1 MRPAPTPR
9 GPQLDPD
16 TETFIILGVVGVGAL
31 LYTTAAAAT
40 IIGAFATGGGWVE
53 AGWLDHGRALVSLPW
68 HPGDPAAG
76 YPPAAA
82 VDLSGPVVWWSVAGV
97 VLAVLVGV
105 ATWAV
110 VRIRERRRRGG
121 WAKRRDLRALRSGS
135 EGVLLGLHHGRPV
148 AVEER
153 HSTLVIG
160 ATQTHKT
167 TGLAVPAIL
176 EADDLAVIALSVKD
190 DIVSDT
196 IGWRSTLPGHH
207 WLFDPTDAL
216 SPRGGRDGARIDV
229 DAARRLALRPRLIR
243 SGWSP
248 LAMTATWQGAL
259 ATAFDLARSGA
270 VGRRRRRRREQVLLR
285 LRRGDA
291 RLLPV
296 RRRQPDRRDDANGRA
311 LGGATRPRRG
321 GRASWPGSTAR
332 KPSATSRGSGP
343 TTARRC
349 RTSSPPPGSSSVRG
363 STRPSLPPASTATS
377 IRPRSSTVTRTRCT
391 SSPRPA
397 TRTGCESC
405 STWSSSSSSTTP
417 THRCSPAD
425 GRSTAGCSIIIDELA
440 NIAPIPNL
448 GAIAST
454 AASQGLQLVSI
465 VQDLSQLRSRYGA
478 DDAGTIVNNHRALLL
493 LSGVKD
499 VATLELASK
508 LLGTRR
514 TSRTRR
520 PAATA
525 GDDAPAPRAP
535 EMWPLAPIEDLRQ
548 QRRGTGTL
556 IYGNLRGAELTL
568 RPWFEHRAPS
578 PTAPATCRPATGPL
592 NPLPLDREE
601 AAGGM
606 TTAYDAWIER
616 DPARRAA
623 EVDFGT
629 TWTTDRRPG
638 ETWRLSWNTGSGEL
652 VAVTRGGDDVEV
664 LGRFDSAEEV
674 EPSPARLGPS
684 APCAPAASTGCA
696 GTTSRN
702 MSGD

>member
-1 MRPAPTPR
+1 VRPAPPPR

-16 TETFIILGVVGVGAL
+16 TETLIILAVVGAGTL

-40 IIGAFATGGGWVE
+40 IIGAAATGGGWVE

-82 VDLSGPVVWWSVAGV
+82 ADLSGPVVWWSVAGV

-110 VRIRERRRRGG
+110 VRIRQQRRGG
-121 WAKRRDLRALRSGS
+121 WARRRDLRALRSGS

-248 LAMTATWQGAL
+248 LAMTGTWQGAL

-270 VGRRRRRRREQVLLR
+270 SADAGADGENKFFYDSAEAMLACYLYAAANQTGATMRTVVRWVAQHARDEVAAILIGLDSPEAIGHFQGIWSDDRKTLSNIFST
-285 LRRGDA
+285 A
-291 RLLPV
+291 RLLVAAWLDPTVAASSERCDLDPV
-296 RRRQPDRRDDANGRA
+296 AFFNGDPNTLYLVAPPSNQDRLRVVFNMVVKQFVDHAYAQVLASGRPLDRRV
-311 LGGATRPRRG
+311 L
-321 GRASWPGSTAR
+321 
-332 KPSATSRGSGP
+332 
-343 TTARRC
+343 
-349 RTSSPPPGSSSVRG
+349 V
-363 STRPSLPPASTATS
+363 
-377 IRPRSSTVTRTRCT
+377 
-391 SSPRPA
+391 
-397 TRTGCESC
+397 
-405 STWSSSSSSTTP
+405 
-417 THRCSPAD
+417 
-425 GRSTAGCSIIIDELA
+425 IIDELA

-499 VATLELASK
+499 VATLELASR
-508 LLGTRR
+508 LLGTRER
-514 TSRTRR
+514 SHASTSRDGWGRRTRTESSR
-520 PAATA
+520 DVA
-525 GDDAPAPRAP
+525 
-535 EMWPLAPIEDLRQ
+535 LAPIEDLRQ

-556 IYGNLRGAELTL
+556 IYGNLPGAELSL
-568 RPWFEHRAPS
+568 RPWFGHRRLRRRARFL
-578 PTAPATCRPATGPL
+578 PAGTGPL
-592 NPLPLDREE
+592 NPLPLDR
-601 AAGGM
+601 AQG
-606 TTAYDAWIER
+606 
-616 DPARRAA
+616 RAA
-623 EVDFGT
+623 
-629 TWTTDRRPG
+629 
-638 ETWRLSWNTGSGEL
+638 
-652 VAVTRGGDDVEV
+652 
-664 LGRFDSAEEV
+664 
-674 EPSPARLGPS
+674 
-684 APCAPAASTGCA
+684 
-696 GTTSRN
+696 
-702 MSGD
+702 